1 VAVPQFCEE
10 LQIRGLISFPFF
22 YGGVLKVGKRIKR
35 TVYACPRCKCYFFSQ
50 LDLDYHM
57 TTHTGRVRRR

>member
-1 VAVPQFCEE
+1 MAVPQFCEE
-10 LQIRGLISFPFF
+10 LQVRGLILSHFF
-22 YGGVLKVGKRIKR
+22 MVVVKVDKRIKR

-57 TTHTGRVRRR
+57 TTHARPRRVRR